1 MYKILKGLDGI
12 PFNDLFSFCLIQ
24 LQDQM
29 VTNVISILVISTVE
43 NISFHNVLLIIGI
56 VYPET

>member
-12 PFNDLFSFCLIQ
+12 PFNDLFSFRLIQ

-29 VTNVISILVISTVE
+29 VTNFIRIFSVE
-43 NISFHNVLLIIGI
+43 NTSFHNVLLMIGI